1 MPLRP
6 TTHGWRDA
14 STRLSKCETS
24 HAALANTQIGVSP
37 PHAPHITG
45 RWNTQWDLTY
55 NALPPGYAL
64 AASALSKQIPPL
76 SAISPAM
83 LCHPDT
89 CWPLP
94 QFPNRS
100 HSSHRPSFAITTST
114 PPLHGHQSAYSTSTR
129 TPITLSSRIHAPHI
143 TGRWNTQWD
152 LTCNALPRERT
163 SPPSALQMQTLF
175 SLSWR
180 RVVLPPL
187 NRPTLSCC
195 FYPTQ
200 WTSVD
205 GQDSSASLR
214 SMCVLPPHW
223 SAQKRV
229 SGANASRSAGTVA
242 VST

>member
-114 PPLHGHQSAYSTSTR
+114 PPLHGHQS
-129 TPITLSSRIHAPHI
+129 
-143 TGRWNTQWD
+143 
-152 LTCNALPRERT
+152 
-163 SPPSALQMQTLF
+163 PSALASMH
-175 SLSWR
+175 R
-180 RVVLPPL
+180 
-187 NRPTLSCC
+187 
-195 FYPTQ
+195 
-200 WTSVD
+200 TSRAA
-205 GQDSSASLR
+205 GIR
-214 SMCVLPPHW
+214 SGISPAMLCH
-223 SAQKRV
+223 
-229 SGANASRSAGTVA
+229 ANARHLPRLCKCRRCFRSLGAELFFHR
-242 VST
+242 